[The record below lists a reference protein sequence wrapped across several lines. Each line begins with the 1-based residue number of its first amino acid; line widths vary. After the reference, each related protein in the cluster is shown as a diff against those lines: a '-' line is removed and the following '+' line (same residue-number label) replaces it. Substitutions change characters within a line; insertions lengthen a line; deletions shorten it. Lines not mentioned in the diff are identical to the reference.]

1 MAEEIPANL
10 KPWDVER
17 YQESQATGQ
26 PFMPSDSASNILQDY
41 ESPQRF
47 RTLLQGG
54 TYNAADEAEA
64 AIVSAT
70 TGRPY
75 PEVIGEIR
83 TKLKNYQM
91 DQPTE
96 SLFMEMLG
104 GLVPSA
110 AVYAVTRGKAKA
122 APAAVTAENA
132 SKVFSG
138 FFPNLAK
145 VMGIGSGEAVLS
157 SIGRQEGNL
166 LDRMDPIRLTAEGT
180 TGGVMSGGI
189 YGGGKALVK
198 GASLAIDA
206 LRLVARRTDKDIV
219 NREIQRIVAD
229 AGVSPEEAAQM
240 LYRGEAVAN
249 DPQVAEALAGLR
261 ARYSGEAASEVTEE
275 LRPRQLET
283 QEEAFETVASGLG
296 GGMNKNTLEIS
307 RQSQNQLQKTVREA
321 YQGIE
326 GMRDPVTSEVL
337 DVMVNVIAR
346 FPEGGRALQDAF
358 KSKYGYNLFSIQKNG
373 DIVFN
378 QDPTAFDAEFL
389 RRVVSEESRSLTE
402 KGGAKATIGVNIGE
416 AANDL
421 KTVIDKNYEGI
432 TSARNTA
439 SNAFDINDAYN
450 AGKSSKTGEPILLS
464 WQDVVESGNQDAI
477 DAFRLGYLVQLR
489 SRLRGG
495 NKTTMV
501 NKLLDDTTS
510 EGETFRAIFPEHMID
525 DAFEKLGVAQR
536 TQKAAATILG
546 GSQTTNKAAAAAKIG
561 SASGIA
567 NVLTDVGAASRGDA
581 VGLART
587 LDGIM
592 RLFAPNLSPSQA
604 ERVARVLISRDPD
617 IVNKALRDRTVLR
630 SIQKTIA
637 QVTDIPLDVM
647 ARSASR
653 AGLTAM
659 SE

>member
-1 MAEEIPANL
+1 MAEQIPANV
-10 KPWDVER
+10 KPWDTES
-17 YQESQATGQ
+17 YLESQATGK
-26 PFMPSDSASNILQDY
+26 PFVPSDSATNVLQDF
-41 ESPQRF
+41 ESPQRL

-54 TYNAADEAEA
+54 TYNFADEAEA
-64 AIVSAT
+64 AIQAAAT
-70 TGRPY
+70 GQPY
-75 PEVIGEIR
+75 PEVIEDIR
-83 TKLKNYQM
+83 SKLRNYQM

-96 SLFMEMLG
+96 ALFMEMLG
-104 GLVPSA
+104 GLAPSA
-110 AVYAVTRGKAKA
+110 VVLAATKGRGKA
-122 APAAVTAENA
+122 APSVMTAENA
-132 SKVFSG
+132 SRVFSN
-138 FFPNLAK
+138 FFPNLGR
-145 VMGIGSGEAVLS
+145 VMGLGSAETVVS

-166 LDRMDPIRLTAEGT
+166 LERMDPFKLGAEGL
-180 TGGVMSGGI
+180 TGGAMSGGI
-189 YGGGKALVK
+189 YLGGKGVVK

-206 LRLVARRTDKDIV
+206 LRLIARRTDKDIV

-296 GGMNKNTLEIS
+296 GGMKKNTLEIS

-326 GMRDPVTSEVL
+326 GMRDPVIPEVQ

-416 AANDL
+416 AADEL
-421 KTVIDKNYEGI
+421 RTVIDRNYEGI

-450 AGKSSKTGEPILLS
+450 AGKNSKIGEPILLS
-464 WQDVVESGNQDAI
+464 WQDKIESGNQEAI
-477 DAFRLGYLVQLR
+477 DSFRLGYLVQLR

-501 NKLLDDTTS
+501 NKLMDDTTT

-525 DAFEKLGVAQR
+525 DAFEKLGIAQR
-536 TQKAAATILG
+536 TQRAAATILG
-546 GSQTTNKAAAAAKIG
+546 GSQTANKAAAAAKVG

-581 VGLART
+581 GGLART

-604 ERVARVLISRDPD
+604 ERVARVLVSRDPD

-630 SIQKTIA
+630 SIQQTIA
-637 QVTDIPLDVM
+637 EVTDIPLDVM